1 MVSISAVTVA
11 IDMSLDT
18 TNGIE
23 VQIAIKTPFTDEI
36 SLTVSHRG
44 ALRKLESH
52 IKAVYDGKK
61 QYDIKAKFSVNKLI
75 LPFIPFMV
83 SNLTITM
90 MSSVNGVFNEP
101 FPSMPLVVSKAI
113 SNDISFSS

>member
-1 MVSISAVTVA
+1 MFEEDCLLT
-11 IDMSLDT
+11 MSLDT

-23 VQIAIKTPFTDEI
+23 VQIAIKIPFTDEI

-44 ALRKLESH
+44 ALKKFESH

-61 QYDIKAKFSVNKLI
+61 QYDI
-75 LPFIPFMV
+75 
-83 SNLTITM
+83 
-90 MSSVNGVFNEP
+90 NEP